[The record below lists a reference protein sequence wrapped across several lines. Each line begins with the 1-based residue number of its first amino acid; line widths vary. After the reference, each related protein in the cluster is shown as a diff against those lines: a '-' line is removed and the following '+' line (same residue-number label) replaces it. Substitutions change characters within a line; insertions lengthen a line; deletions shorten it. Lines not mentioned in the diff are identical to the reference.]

1 MIREKNMALYDVE
14 RFVRKDRIM
23 TNEKNDNAKN
33 VALGTVILVG
43 LGIAITVG
51 GMAIVKKIRK
61 K

>member
-23 TNEKNDNAKN
+23 TNEKTNHAEN

>member
-1 MIREKNMALYDVE
+1 MALYDVE

-23 TNEKNDNAKN
+23 TNEKSNYAEN

>member
-1 MIREKNMALYDVE
+1 MILYDVE

-23 TNEKNDNAKN
+23 TNEKTRNAGN
-33 VALGTVILVG
+33 VALGTAILVG

-51 GMAIVKKIRK
+51 GMVIVKKIRK